1 MTTDQQALP
10 LTADSLVWQQVFW
23 PAPFPEAAA
32 FSILRH
38 WAAQTHAPQL
48 ILETRAESGG
58 VEYLIGSRLRHAQ
71 GVRAAIEQLV
81 KGSVMVGYPDDR
93 EPITVARKLKL
104 SSVRPIE
111 PHDAVASTRSI
122 LHALTTVRS
131 GERLVIQQVLGPR
144 WHPHSVPTEPLRYD
158 QSVISRVLRGALPED
173 RADVRQAIAQKVGQH
188 GFITTLRIGVHAGGA
203 ERRRS
208 LLLGL
213 AAAMNTVEAPGVR
226 LTLRPEQP
234 AKLNRPRT
242 TWSLFARAQQ
252 LSVVETARL
261 IAWPINDRDHDEP
274 FPGQPPRHPK
284 PVRPS
289 TAVLAG
295 ERVIANANAPG
306 VTGAFGYSVVDAT
319 RHLWTMGPSGVGKS
333 SLFLN
338 LIVDDL
344 EKNRPVVV
352 IEPKDLVADILER
365 IPAHRIDDVVVL
377 DPLSDSPIGIN
388 PLDGKHRGGRT
399 PQVVADSLFSM
410 FRSIYGDS
418 LGHRSADIL
427 RNCLE
432 VLARREDASLV
443 MLPLLLN
450 NPGFRRSL
458 TQHIIREDPYAAG
471 PFWQWYDG
479 LSPEAVASI
488 TAPLSNKLRPLMTK
502 QLRAVLAQRNPKFN
516 IRQVL
521 TERKVLLVPL
531 QKGVIGPEAAQ
542 LLSAAVLYELWQ
554 AILERAGTP
563 EQSREPVMIFVDE
576 IQEFLRFSDDLSE
589 ALALARSLR
598 AGFHFA
604 HQHEAQLPK
613 SMLEALRN
621 NARSKVFF
629 QLQPGDAKNAAVGQ
643 STVAAEDFSSLPAF
657 HVYASLIRDNGVQPW
672 ISGVTLPPPPK
683 TSDPEEVRRRS
694 RKRYGQPLDEIEAG
708 FADLVAGVDGTGR
721 AADVNH
727 GRKARRS

>member
-1 MTTDQQALP
+1 MTTDQQASS
-10 LTADSLVWQQVFW
+10 LTADSLVWQQIFW
-23 PAPFPEAAA
+23 PAPFGEAAA
-32 FSILRH
+32 FAILRH
-38 WAAQTHAPQL
+38 WGAQTHAPQL
-48 ILETRAESGG
+48 ILETRADADG

-71 GVRAAIEQLV
+71 AVRTAIEELV
-81 KGSVMVGYPDDR
+81 RGSVVVGYPDDR

-104 SSVRPIE
+104 SSVRPID
-111 PHDAVASTRSI
+111 PRDAVASTRSI
-122 LHALTTVRS
+122 LHALTAVRS

-144 WHPHSVPTEPLRYD
+144 WHPRVVPTELPQHD
-158 QSVISRVLRGALPED
+158 QSVVSKVLFGALPEH
-173 RADVRQAIAQKVGQH
+173 RAGARQAIAEKVGQH
-188 GFITTLRIGVHAGGA
+188 GFMTTLRIGVHAGGA
-203 ERRRS
+203 ERRRT

-213 AAAMNTVEAPGVR
+213 AAAMNTVEAPGVH
-226 LTLRPEQP
+226 LILRPEQP
-234 AKLNRPRT
+234 VKLNRPRT
-242 TWSLFARAQQ
+242 AWSLLARAQQ

-306 VTGAFGYSVVDAT
+306 VTGTLGYSVTDAMRAT
-319 RHLWTMGPSGVGKS
+319 WVLGPPGVGKS
-333 SLFLN
+333 SLFTN
-338 LIVDDL
+338 LIVQDL
-344 EKNRPVVV
+344 EANRPVVV

-365 IPAHRIDDVVVL
+365 IPAHRMDDVAVL
-377 DPLSDSPIGIN
+377 DVMDSAPIGIN

-427 RNCLE
+427 RNSLE
-432 VLARREDASLV
+432 VLARRDDASLV
-443 MLPLLLN
+443 MIPLLLT

-458 TQHIIREDPYAAG
+458 TQQIIREDPYAAG
-471 PFWQWYDG
+471 PFWQWFDS
-479 LSPEAVASI
+479 LSPEAAASI

-521 TERKVLLVPL
+521 NEGKSLLVPL
-531 QKGVIGPEAAQ
+531 QKGVIGPESAQ
-542 LLSAAVLYELWQ
+542 LLSAAVLYELYQ

-563 EQSREPVMIFVDE
+563 ENSRIPVMVYVDE
-576 IQEFLRFSDDLSE
+576 VQEFLRFSDDLSE
-589 ALALARSLR
+589 SLAVVRSLKC
-598 AGFHFA
+598 AYHLA

-613 SMLEALRN
+613 AMLEAFRN
-621 NARSKVFF
+621 NIRNRVCF
-629 QLQPGDAKNAAVGQ
+629 QLQPGDAKDMAAGQ
-643 STVAAEDFSSLPAF
+643 SDLAPEDFGSLPAF
-657 HVYASLIRDNGVQPW
+657 HVYASLIRDNSVQPW

-683 TSDPEEVRRRS
+683 TSDAKEVRRRS
-694 RKRYGQPLDEIEAG
+694 RERYGQPLDEIEAG

-721 AADVNH
+721 AADASQ
-727 GRKARRS
+727 GRKTRRS